1 MFITAVIF
9 RNKNR
14 EEVAQVLVRQGGR
27 ARLVVKIGAQPSF
40 RRKFAARLPSG
51 TAQSIRR
58 SAGLRVT
65 HSVTRVLPESDI
77 GIIQEERYTAGPGL
91 TRRVSRFLN
100 ECHVREPHCRTD

>member
-14 EEVAQVLVRQGGR
+14 EEVAQVLTQRRGR

-40 RRKFAARLPSG
+40 RRKFAARPPSG
-51 TAQSIRR
+51 TAHSIRR
-58 SAGLRVT
+58 SADLRVT

-77 GIIQEERYTAGPGL
+77 GIIQEERYTAGPDQARIAVL
-91 TRRVSRFLN
+91 
-100 ECHVREPHCRTD
+100 E